1 MTHFLSTYPFKNK
14 PFVHQQAYLQRFWE
28 YPVAALF
35 ADMGTGKSFMLINNV
50 AMLYDKG
57 RLNGFLIVAPKGVY
71 RNWFDTEIPKHLP
84 SHVVYRM
91 ALWSASPRKAEQ
103 KAMDELFTVT
113 EDLKI
118 LVMNIEAFSTAKGTA
133 YAKRFLL
140 VHNAM
145 MAVDESTTI
154 KTPTSARSKNTEKVG
169 RGARFRRILT
179 GSPVTKSPMDLYQQ
193 CAFLS
198 DNCLDVSS
206 YYVFQARYAVTVE
219 RQLNTHAFKQI
230 VGYRRLDELKEKL
243 DRFAFRVKKEECLD
257 LPDKLYVKREVDLTP
272 EQQKAYNEMRTLALA
287 QVSGGLVST
296 VNALTQLMRMHQIVC
311 GHVKLDDGTVVELP
325 NKRLDELLS
334 VVEETDGKLII
345 WANYRHD
352 IEAIKL
358 ALSKEYGMNS
368 VGMYYG
374 DTDMDERKRVLEEFQ
389 NPDSGMRFF
398 VGNPSTGG
406 YGLTLTAASTMVYYS
421 NSFDLEKRLQSEDR
435 AHRIGQTKNV
445 TYIDLI
451 AVGTVDEKIVKALR
465 AKIDIAT
472 QVLGEELKTW
482 LI

>member
-1 MTHFLSTYPFKNK
+1 
-14 PFVHQQAYLQRFWE
+14 
-28 YPVAALF
+28 
-35 ADMGTGKSFMLINNV
+35 
-50 AMLYDKG
+50 
-57 RLNGFLIVAPKGVY
+57 
-71 RNWFDTEIPKHLP
+71 
-84 SHVVYRM
+84 
-91 ALWSASPRKAEQ
+91 
-103 KAMDELFTVT
+103 MDELFTVT

-154 KTPTSARSKNTEKVG
+154 KTPGSARSKNTEKVG

-287 QVSGGLVST
+287 QISGGLVST

-311 GHVKLDDGTVVELP
+311 GHVKLDDGTVVDLP

-334 VVEETDGKLII
+334 IVEETDGKLII

-358 ALSKEYGMNS
+358 ALSKEYGMNA

-406 YGLTLTAASTMVYYS
+406 YGLTLTVASTMVYYS

>member
-1 MTHFLSTYPFKNK
+1 MTQFLATYPFKNK
-14 PFVHQQAYLQRFWE
+14 PFVHQQVYLQRFWE

-91 ALWSASPRKAEQ
+91 ALWSSSPRKAEQ
-103 KAMDELFTVT
+103 KALDELFTVT

-133 YAKRFLL
+133 YARRFLL

-154 KTPTSARSKNTEKVG
+154 KTPGSARSKNTEKVG

-219 RQLNTHAFKQI
+219 RQLNTHTFKQI

-272 EQQKAYNEMRTLALA
+272 EQQKAYNEMRTMALA

-296 VNALTQLMRMHQIVC
+296 VNALTQIMRMHQIVC
-311 GHVKLDDGTVVELP
+311 GHVKLDDGTVLELP
-325 NKRLDELLS
+325 NKRMDELLS
-334 VVEETDGKLII
+334 VVEETDGKIII
-345 WANYRHD
+345 WATYRHD

-358 ALSKEYGMNS
+358 ALSKEYGMNA

-472 QVLGEELKTW
+472 QVLGEEIKTW